1 MLTIKKFTFN
11 PFSENSYIISNDA
24 KEALIIDPGCHNT
37 YEQEQFLNYIK
48 NVGLKPVR
56 LLNTHCHIDHI
67 PGNPLV
73 ARTFDLP
80 LEIHPLEADNLNR
93 AVTYGSMFGFQVEEQ
108 PEPQLSLIDGATFLF
123 GDTSFSV
130 LHTPGHSAGS
140 VCFYFPK
147 EAVII
152 SGDVLFK
159 GSVGRYDLPGSNGND
174 LYYSLTEVMMKLPD
188 DVVVYSGHG
197 IKTTIGEERAENP
210 FLNRDFFFG
219 M

>member
-11 PFSENSYIISNDA
+11 PFQENSYIIGNEA
-24 KEALIIDPGCHNT
+24 KEALLIDPGCHNA
-37 YEQEQFLNYIK
+37 YEQEQFLDYIK
-48 NVGLKPVR
+48 NNDLKPVR

-73 ARTFDLP
+73 ARTFGLP
-80 LEIHPLEADNLNR
+80 LEIHELELENLNR
-93 AVTYGSMFGFQVEEQ
+93 ASTYGSMFGFNIEDQ
-108 PEPQLSLIDGATFLF
+108 PEPQMTLHDGAQFTF
-123 GDTSFSV
+123 GDTLFSV
-130 LHTPGHSAGS
+130 IHTPGHSVGS

-159 GSVGRYDLPGSNGND
+159 GSVGRYDLPGSNGED
-174 LYYSLTEVMMKLPD
+174 LYNSITTKMMKLPD
-188 DVVVYSGHG
+188 DVSVYSGHG
-197 IKTTIGEERAENP
+197 MKTTIGEERKSNP

>member
-1 MLTIKKFTFN
+1 
-11 PFSENSYIISNDA
+11 
-24 KEALIIDPGCHNT
+24 
-37 YEQEQFLNYIK
+37 
-48 NVGLKPVR
+48 
-56 LLNTHCHIDHI
+56 
-67 PGNPLV
+67 
-73 ARTFDLP
+73 
-80 LEIHPLEADNLNR
+80 
-93 AVTYGSMFGFQVEEQ
+93 EQ
-108 PEPQLSLIDGATFLF
+108 PEPQLSLIDGETFLF
-123 GDTSFSV
+123 GDTSFLV

-174 LYYSLTEVMMKLPD
+174 LYHSLTEVMMKLPD

-197 IKTTIGEERAENP
+197 MKTTIGEERAENP

-219 M
+219 V